1 MHIASG
7 NKKWYKRPR
16 KQHRVKEKGALGNRR
31 VALKPHASKIR
42 QWVEEGRG
50 DTWIAQELNTTP
62 SSVQSFRSRNSIY
75 RRDPVRR
82 GQLSEHP
89 AVLEETEGG
98 IVLKTDAT
106 DSEVFDREW
115 RHYLRG
121 SPEDLQ
127 VVITQDRIYLE
138 KVRSLAHRSPRRVA
152 APSGGSRSTARASGA
167 PSRKRGTRPVPRTLL
182 QAPGL
187 AYARHKGRQRSHGTY
202 SRPGA
207 RSGQP

>member
-1 MHIASG
+1 
-7 NKKWYKRPR
+7 
-16 KQHRVKEKGALGNRR
+16 VKEKGALGNRR

-82 GQLSEHP
+82 GQLSEHS
-89 AVLEETEGG
+89 AVLEEIEGG
-98 IVLKTDAT
+98 IVLKTDARE
-106 DSEVFDREW
+106 SEVFDREW

-127 VVITQDRIYLE
+127 VVITEDRIYLE
-138 KVRSLAHRSPRRVA
+138 KVR
-152 APSGGSRSTARASGA
+152 
-167 PSRKRGTRPVPRTLL
+167 
-182 QAPGL
+182 
-187 AYARHKGRQRSHGTY
+187 
-202 SRPGA
+202 
-207 RSGQP
+207 

>member
-1 MHIASG
+1 M
-7 NKKWYKRPR
+7 
-16 KQHRVKEKGALGNRR
+16 GNRR

-42 QWVEEGRG
+42 RWVEEGRG

-89 AVLEETEGG
+89 AVLDETADG
-98 IVLKTDAT
+98 IGLKTAPRR
-106 DSEVFDREW
+106 SEVVDRQW

-127 VVITQDRIYLE
+127 VVITQDRICLE
-138 KVRSLAHRSPRRVA
+138 KVPWLA
-152 APSGGSRSTARASGA
+152 
-167 PSRKRGTRPVPRTLL
+167 
-182 QAPGL
+182 
-187 AYARHKGRQRSHGTY
+187 
-202 SRPGA
+202 
-207 RSGQP
+207 